1 MSEGQIVLE
10 NITKQFGST
19 VAVQP
24 INCEIKAGEF
34 LAIMGSSGCG
44 KTTTLRMLAGL
55 ETPSSGEIRLNGER
69 MN

>member
-24 INCEIKAGEF
+24 INFEIKAHLIQE
-34 LAIMGSSGCG
+34 ISEYWIGSADVEA
-44 KTTTLRMLAGL
+44 TVNFGL
-55 ETPSSGEIRLNGER
+55 PKKNSRVKKEK
-69 MN
+69 

>member
-10 NITKQFGST
+10 NITKQFGRT

-24 INCEIKAGEF
+24 INFEIKAGEF

-44 KTTTLRMLAGL
+44 KQRHC
-55 ETPSSGEIRLNGER
+55 EC
-69 MN
+69 